1 MKKFSK
7 RYLSNDS
14 LKFKRFV
21 RAYHEIRQ
29 SLKNTK
35 YIPNF
40 DVYTIENKM
49 QVLGEIYG
57 VGVESMTRQEIEE
70 RFSHI
75 ISREIQEFEKD
86 VQDLS

>member
-1 MKKFSK
+1 M
-7 RYLSNDS
+7 RT
-14 LKFKRFV
+14 
-21 RAYHEIRQ
+21 YHEIRQ
-29 SLKNTK
+29 SLKSTK

-49 QVLGEIYG
+49 DVLNEIYG
-57 VGVESMTRQEIEE
+57 VGVESMTKQEIEE